1 MGIIYKNIGLVHAA
15 DLEAGVY
22 VQGEEGD
29 FQMIV
34 EVNDIY
40 DQEYPAVELTLR
52 DHWGED
58 NTTVIS
64 YDIPIE
70 IFEERD

>member
-1 MGIIYKNIGLVHAA
+1 
-15 DLEAGVY
+15 

-34 EVNDIY
+34 EINDIY

-58 NTTVIS
+58 NTAVIS